1 VTLSPDLRA
10 RAQGIRLLV
19 LDVDGVLTDGRL
31 YYGANGEELKA
42 FHIRDGLGL
51 KLLRGSGVEVAIV
64 TGRMSRAVELRA
76 ENLGLLYVFQGVS
89 DKLAV
94 FEQLLAKFALRA
106 AAVAAIGDDLPDV
119 PVLRRCGFA
128 ACVPE
133 ASAPVRGHAHYVT
146 DRPGGSGAVREV
158 CDLLLTAQGKLE
170 GAMHEFIK

>member
-1 VTLSPDLRA
+1 VTLSPDLYA
-10 RAQGIRLLV
+10 RAQAIRLLL

-31 YYGANGEELKA
+31 YYAASGEELKA

-64 TGRMSRAVELRA
+64 TGRKSRALELRA
-76 ENLGLLYVFQGVS
+76 ENLGLPHVFQGVT

-94 FEQLLAKFALRA
+94 FEQLLARFALQA
-106 AAVAAIGDDLPDV
+106 AAVAAIGDDLPDL

-133 ASAPVRGHAHYVT
+133 ASGPVRGHAHYVT
-146 DRPGGSGAVREV
+146 DCAGGSGAVREV
-158 CDLLLTAQGKLE
+158 CDLLMTAQGTLE
-170 GAMHEFIK
+170 GAMREYLK